1 MGKFVKGD
9 VVVVPF
15 PFSDERKQ
23 ETPCAGR
30 RNAYRRRCNSVPDY
44 QQDHQRQLCHS
55 TYCGFQDRNST
66 LRQTATFALIA
77 SSLPTPISS
86 FSVQVS

>member
-1 MGKFVKGD
+1 
-9 VVVVPF
+9 
-15 PFSDERKQ
+15 
-23 ETPCAGR
+23 
-30 RNAYRRRCNSVPDY
+30 VPDY